1 MEAHSGAFRSNLV
14 RSGPFLLLYAP
25 DLSRGITAGEFY
37 NGAEFSAC
45 AHAQNI
51 AILREDVILC
61 FVFTNKN
68 DNICRKFLGKIC
80 DFRTVNSTYIYVHF

>member
-1 MEAHSGAFRSNLV
+1 MFSEEFIRGDIAVGGFDLV
-14 RSGPFLLLYAP
+14 

-51 AILREDVILC
+51 AIFRDDVIFC